1 VRLRL
6 HGTAAEC
13 EHAAR
18 RLAEVFDLVAVH
30 GPYPDRG
37 ASRLVRVYLELRLH
51 PAPPTAR
58 AGPRQPPREL
68 P

>member
-13 EHAAR
+13 QAATR
-18 RLAEVFDLVAVH
+18 RLAEVFDVVAIS

-37 ASRLVRVYLELRLH
+37 PSRLVRVYLELRLH
-51 PAPPTAR
+51 PTPAPP
-58 AGPRQPPREL
+58 AGPGQQPPRAL